1 MQYIIAKKYQGKFGL
16 FFRERW
22 KNCPVQYRKTENA
35 VENRFDYIWQSE
47 KESVTLC
54 LITLL

>member
-1 MQYIIAKKYQGKFGL
+1 MQYIIAKKYQGKLGL
-16 FFRERW
+16 FFRERRQNVLYNIGKL
-22 KNCPVQYRKTENA
+22 KNT

-54 LITLL
+54 LITWL